1 MTTTTTATPS
11 PEPWRPTRSYT
22 PQERNR
28 ILRAMGRE
36 LGPVDLLELTLDTL
50 GKWYSDAPH
59 DAKAKALLILKRID
73 LELQTLASELRKSI
87 PDRPQP
93 RKAKR

>member
-36 LGPVDLLELTLDTL
+36 LGPVDLLELTVATL
-50 GKWYSDAPH
+50 GKWYELAPY
-59 DAKAKALLILKRID
+59 DSQAKALLTLKRID

-87 PDRPQP
+87 PDQPQ